1 MDKKRIVRSFVE
13 WTDGWN
19 REIHQAIEGKVQAE
33 YSRMYS
39 NPNGGPLD
47 LEQMDSRM
55 RQMRE
60 FYYARMMNSAMLLVA
75 VSSALVSLCALVV
88 SIVALRH

>member
-1 MDKKRIVRSFVE
+1 MDKKRIVRRFVD

-19 REIHQAIEGKVQAE
+19 REFHQAIEAKVQAE

-39 NPNGGPLD
+39 NPEGGKVA

-60 FYYARMMNSAMLLVA
+60 FYYARMTNTAMLLVA

-88 SIVALRH
+88 SIIALKH